1 METPK
6 SVKQCGHLNRTVN
19 QIWPQG
25 IEVHFPA
32 PITIYIYIYIQV
44 QYTDMPVGVSKF
56 TNWASDRVP
65 SCVNFWYFCNT
76 RFYSC

>member
-32 PITIYIYIYIQV
+32 PITIYIYIYIYRYNIQTCLWV
-44 QYTDMPVGVSKF
+44 SLNLRIGPVIEFRPV
-56 TNWASDRVP
+56 
-65 SCVNFWYFCNT
+65 
-76 RFYSC
+76 